1 MRLQLGKF
9 SSLGTTSS
17 LWALSVLQAS
27 RDPVFMAL
35 VDRMAHSP
43 LDTVEPLQLLQLFQV
58 RRGVAR
64 AAQPLRTGAL
74 AKRAKHTTHPCL
86 PVPRVTHGINQRLRH
101 DGRSDS
107 KRTCCF
113 VAETARRLPGFMKR
127 KVCVH
132 GFTP

>member
-1 MRLQLGKF
+1 LRLQLGKF

-58 RRGVAR
+58 R
-64 AAQPLRTGAL
+64 
-74 AKRAKHTTHPCL
+74 
-86 PVPRVTHGINQRLRH
+86 
-101 DGRSDS
+101 
-107 KRTCCF
+107 
-113 VAETARRLPGFMKR
+113 
-127 KVCVH
+127 
-132 GFTP
+132 

>member
-1 MRLQLGKF
+1 MQLQLGKF

-58 RRGVAR
+58 RHTRPGPADRRRAQAPLLDGTATRGLTA
-64 AAQPLRTGAL
+64 PISNG
-74 AKRAKHTTHPCL
+74 
-86 PVPRVTHGINQRLRH
+86 RVDCGMYQ
-101 DGRSDS
+101 
-107 KRTCCF
+107 
-113 VAETARRLPGFMKR
+113 
-127 KVCVH
+127 
-132 GFTP
+132 

>member
-1 MRLQLGKF
+1 VPLRPQLGKF

-58 RRGVAR
+58 RRGVAWLFVIGR
-64 AAQPLRTGAL
+64 CAQASSLDV
-74 AKRAKHTTHPCL
+74 TTPYGL
-86 PVPRVTHGINQRLRH
+86 TAPISNGRVGCGMYQ
-101 DGRSDS
+101 
-107 KRTCCF
+107 
-113 VAETARRLPGFMKR
+113 
-127 KVCVH
+127 
-132 GFTP
+132 